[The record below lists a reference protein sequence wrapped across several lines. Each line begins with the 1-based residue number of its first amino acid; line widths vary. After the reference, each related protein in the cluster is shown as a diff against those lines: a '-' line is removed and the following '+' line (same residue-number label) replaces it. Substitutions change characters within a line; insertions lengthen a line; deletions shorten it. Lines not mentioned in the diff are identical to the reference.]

1 MELQWIALKGL
12 IYRELERCFRIWPQ
26 TLLPPIINITLYFII
41 FGTILGDKIG
51 QVEGYSYI
59 QYIIPGLVMMSML
72 LNSYN
77 NVVSSLFG
85 ARFQGF
91 IEEMLVSPMK
101 PSMILLGYITGGVMR
116 GVVVG
121 FLVLIVALFFT
132 SIKIHHIGL
141 TIIVAVLAT
150 VLFSAAGFINAVF
163 ARKFDDVT
171 IIPTFVIMPLT
182 YLGGVFYSVSHL
194 PESLRWLCYMD
205 PIYYVINVFR
215 YAILDIQEV
224 NFWLNMSILS
234 LFAAFVYK
242 FFLLLA
248 IKREGSSTIVL

>member
-1 MELQWIALKGL
+1 MGLQWIALKGL
-12 IYRELERCFRIWPQ
+12 VYRELERCFRIWPQ
-26 TLLPPIINITLYFII
+26 TLLPPIINMALYFII

-51 QVEGYSYI
+51 QVQGYSYI

-72 LNSYN
+72 LNAYN
-77 NVVSSLFG
+77 NVVSSLFS

-101 PSMILLGYITGGVMR
+101 PSMILLGYLIGGVAR
-116 GVVVG
+116 GTVVG

-132 SIKIHHIGL
+132 SIKVHHIGL
-141 TIIVAVLAT
+141 TILVTILAT
-150 VLFSAAGFINAVF
+150 MLFAAGGFINAVF

-205 PIYYVINVFR
+205 PIYYVVNVFR
-215 YAILDIQEV
+215 YAILDVHEV
-224 NFWLNMSILS
+224 NFWLNLSILG
-234 LFAAFVYK
+234 LFSILFIIISYY
-242 FFLLLA
+242 LL
-248 IKREGSSTIVL
+248 IKGRVHAL